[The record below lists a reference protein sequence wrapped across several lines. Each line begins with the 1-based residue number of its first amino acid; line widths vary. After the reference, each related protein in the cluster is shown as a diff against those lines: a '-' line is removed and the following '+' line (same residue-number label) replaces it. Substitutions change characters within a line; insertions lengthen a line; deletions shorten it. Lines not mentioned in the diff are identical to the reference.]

1 MDEDRFAVS
10 DELWEQIWP
19 SLLPVKP
26 GIWLMPVYL
35 SVFSMR

>member
-19 SLLPVKP
+19 LLPVKP
-26 GIWLMPVYL
+26 EIRLMPVYL
-35 SVFSMR
+35 SFFSMR

>member
-19 SLLPVKP
+19 LLPVKP
-26 GIWLMPVYL
+26 VIWLMPVYL